1 MLEAGLL
8 EEVRRLR
15 ERGDLDPDLPSIRAV
30 GYRQLWQH
38 LAGECTLEQAADAA
52 RQATRNLAKRQLT
65 WLRADPGVA
74 WLSSLEE
81 RELAP
86 ISAALASAAG
96 KIAAKT
102 LC

>member
-1 MLEAGLL
+1 
-8 EEVRRLR
+8 
-15 ERGDLDPDLPSIRAV
+15 V
-30 GYRQLWQH
+30 GYRQLWRH
-38 LAGECTLEQAADAA
+38 LAGECTLEQAAEAA

-65 WLRADPGVA
+65 WLRADPGVT

-81 RELAP
+81 CELAP
-86 ISAALASAAG
+86 MYGALAAAAG